1 MRVDYW
7 GGPKGML
14 APPLKLLG
22 GGAGPPC
29 PPPPSSY
36 AYALLI
42 SAYVSGNPRTR
53 STVCGRAESV
63 DALSPKRASLLHLK
77 VETVIT
83 CFSVLNLFFF
93 FFLSE
98 TSGTL

>member
-1 MRVDYW
+1 MDYW

-14 APPLKLLG
+14 APPPKLLG
-22 GGAGPPC
+22 GGGGGAGPHC
-29 PPPPSSY
+29 PPASSY

-42 SAYVSGNPRTR
+42 SAYMSGNPRTR

-83 CFSVLNLFFF
+83 CFSVLNLFSFF
-93 FFLSE
+93 FV
-98 TSGTL
+98 